1 MYNYTEETITI
12 KGANISGG
20 YFEYKQYHI
29 QDIIEKLKETKVKV
43 ESDEEYYEF
52 DRKQELLE
60 EISNGLDYLNLAE
73 IYTQRLDWL
82 FSGDDGEDSF
92 FERLEEELEGFW
104 ESELGENK

>member
-1 MYNYTEETITI
+1 M
-12 KGANISGG
+12 SGG

-29 QDIIEKLKETKVKV
+29 QDIIEKLEETKVKV
-43 ESDEEYYEF
+43 ESDEECYHYY
-52 DRKQELLE
+52 RKQELLQ

-92 FERLEEELEGFW
+92 FERLEEEVDGFW
-104 ESELGENK
+104 SKELGENK

>member
-1 MYNYTEETITI
+1 ML
-12 KGANISGG
+12 
-20 YFEYKQYHI
+20 Q
-29 QDIIEKLKETKVKV
+29 
-43 ESDEEYYEF
+43 
-52 DRKQELLE
+52 

-92 FERLEEELEGFW
+92 FERLGEEVDGFW